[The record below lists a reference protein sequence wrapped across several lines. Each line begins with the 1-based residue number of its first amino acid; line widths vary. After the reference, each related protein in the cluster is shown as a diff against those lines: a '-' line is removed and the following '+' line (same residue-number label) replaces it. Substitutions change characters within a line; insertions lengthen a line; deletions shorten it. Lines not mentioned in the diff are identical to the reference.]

1 MTPAEQLDIIR
12 SCEVVE
18 SVDEGE
24 VSKRDLEVTHRF
36 LIGYTIN
43 KTNKCLKPAL
53 EAYNSVLT
61 VRHDFWKEEFGK
73 MFQDNLHSEQAAWL
87 YS

>member
-18 SVDEGE
+18 SVDERE

-36 LIGYTIN
+36 LIGY
-43 KTNKCLKPAL
+43 
-53 EAYNSVLT
+53 Y
-61 VRHDFWKEEFGK
+61 
-73 MFQDNLHSEQAAWL
+73 
-87 YS
+87 

>member
-1 MTPAEQLDIIR
+1 M
-12 SCEVVE
+12 
-18 SVDEGE
+18 
-24 VSKRDLEVTHRF
+24 SKA
-36 LIGYTIN
+36 
-43 KTNKCLKPAL
+43 AL

-61 VRHDFWKEEFGK
+61 VRHDVWKEEFGK